1 MSNAHDYYG
10 PGGCPELHN
19 RGEGRRY
26 IEPDYLAQEADD
38 QLPMISTLGCG
49 PRGHGVYPHIVKS
62 TDGEFLWQL
71 VDDVT
76 GEAVMDSPNLSAG
89 KIEIVQPDRELL
101 EGEEGSFDVRVVRG
115 KDVQSYT
122 VKTPAGSHGSR
133 IYLLGGAV
141 TRRADETYTCV
152 EADLT
157 VYGGRWSDCPSVRP
171 GDIVVFSLKD
181 SDSRYLAFGTVQKAS
196 PAQVAFTSRTRFE
209 WRLPYIGGN
218 GNWFV
223 EDQDTGVSARGPQG
237 PAGEFG
243 TPVAK
248 TLPAGSR
255 ATAKNL
261 SSDPHVLNLEVG
273 IPQGHNGNKAT
284 FSAPTAHRLDQSQAP
299 TVEDLDPDPSNA
311 QLDFGIPDGKK
322 AIVKVT
328 PPVTLPAGSNATVGI
343 TENTSDNSYTIQ
355 FGIPEGVAGK
365 SIDIHPGVLKTYEL
379 PPFASTEV
387 NAAFIVDDGDGW
399 YDLYVRG
406 LEAVPEVQ
414 WTIIEDWKG
423 EPGKRWAV
431 VTDRL
436 AMVEDFSGPDEAI
449 SFRCLDLRRD
459 AEEQETFFKAFTD
472 NGGGV
477 AGTPIYETDKAAN
490 PSGEKIGYIATQ
502 DVYALDKVAAIRI
515 EAYHPISGE
524 MMGFHDIPVE
534 HKLPLATTDYPGIVK
549 LGERM
554 TVDVEGALSVIPR
567 QYCLR
572 AVPPVVR
579 HPKDGPFK
587 GNICLVCHY
596 GDPENDQ
603 NLADCEWTVE
613 AFDSSGRFVEVS
625 WWTQPASVCYISM
638 SSMVWLDV
646 IGIQVTAT
654 LIGAQQCSVSK
665 TIPVLP
671 TGSAPVDPGGDSN

>member
-10 PGGCPELHN
+10 PGGDPELHN

-38 QLPMISTLGCG
+38 QLPMVSTLGCG

-62 TDGEFLWQL
+62 TDGEFYWQL

-115 KDVQSYT
+115 NAVQSYT

-181 SDSRYLAFGTVQKAS
+181 SASRYLAFGTVQKAS
-196 PAQVAFTSRTRFE
+196 PAQVAFTSRTRIE
-209 WRLPYIGGN
+209 WKLPYIGGN

-223 EDQDTGVSARGPQG
+223 EDQDTGVRAQGPQGPQG

-243 TPVAK
+243 PLVAK

-255 ATAKNL
+255 ATARNL

-273 IPQGHNGNKAT
+273 IPQGRKAT

-311 QLDFGIPDGKK
+311 KLDFGIPDGKK

-343 TENTSDNSYTIQ
+343 TENASDNSYTIQ
-355 FGIPEGVAGK
+355 FGIPEGAAGK
-365 SIDIHPGVLKTYEL
+365 SIDIHPGVLKPYEL

-406 LEAVPEVQ
+406 IEAVPEVQ
-414 WTIIEDWKG
+414 WTIIENWNG
-423 EPGKRWAV
+423 EPGERWAV
-431 VTDRL
+431 ATSRM
-436 AMVEDFSGPDEAI
+436 AIVEDFSVPGETI
-449 SFRCLDLRRD
+449 SFWCFDMSSGQGGHE
-459 AEEQETFFKAFTD
+459 AFFSVFADDGSEGPKI
-472 NGGGV
+472 
-477 AGTPIYETDKAAN
+477 PLYETDIVAN
-490 PSGEKIGYIATQ
+490 PSGEAFSSIAIQ
-502 DVYALDKVAAIRI
+502 EVYALGKVAAIRI
-515 EAYHPISGE
+515 EAFHPISDE
-524 MMGFHDIPVE
+524 MMGFRDIPVE
-534 HKLPLATTDYPGIVK
+534 HKLPRATTDSPGIVK
-549 LGERM
+549 LGEYM
-554 TVDVEGALSVIPR
+554 AKDASGALTIIPR

-572 AVPPVVR
+572 AVPPVVC
-579 HPKDGPFK
+579 KDGAFIGP
-587 GNICLVCHY
+587 IEVVCYY
-596 GDPENDQ
+596 GDDEDVQ
-603 NLADCEWTVE
+603 KRADCVWTVE
-613 AFDSSGRFVEVS
+613 AYGSGGGVVEVS
-625 WWTQPASVCYISM
+625 WQAQPASACHIDMTSVVGS
-638 SSMVWLDV
+638 DA

-654 LIGAQQCSVSK
+654 LIGAPQCSVSK

-671 TGSAPVDPGGDSN
+671 IT

>member
-10 PGGCPELHN
+10 PGGYPELHN

-62 TDGEFLWQL
+62 TDGEFYWQL

-101 EGEEGSFDVRVVRG
+101 EGEAGSFDVRVVRG
-115 KDVQSYT
+115 NNVQSYT

-133 IYLLGGAV
+133 IYLLGGV
-141 TRRADETYTCV
+141 MTRRTDETYTCV

-181 SDSRYLAFGTVQKAS
+181 SASRYLAFGTVQKAC

-223 EDQDTGVSARGPQG
+223 ENQDTGVSAQGPQG

-243 TPVAK
+243 PLVAK
-248 TLPAGSR
+248 TLPAGSQ
-255 ATAKNL
+255 ATARNL

-273 IPQGHNGNKAT
+273 IPRGYKAT

-311 QLDFGIPDGKK
+311 KLDFGIPDGKK
-322 AIVKVT
+322 AIVKVA

-343 TENTSDNSYTIQ
+343 TENASDNSYTIQ
-355 FGIPEGVAGK
+355 FGIPEGVAGE
-365 SIDIHPGVLKTYEL
+365 SI
-379 PPFASTEV
+379 
-387 NAAFIVDDGDGW
+387 
-399 YDLYVRG
+399 
-406 LEAVPEVQ
+406 
-414 WTIIEDWKG
+414 
-423 EPGKRWAV
+423 
-431 VTDRL
+431 
-436 AMVEDFSGPDEAI
+436 
-449 SFRCLDLRRD
+449 
-459 AEEQETFFKAFTD
+459 
-472 NGGGV
+472 
-477 AGTPIYETDKAAN
+477 
-490 PSGEKIGYIATQ
+490 
-502 DVYALDKVAAIRI
+502 
-515 EAYHPISGE
+515 
-524 MMGFHDIPVE
+524 
-534 HKLPLATTDYPGIVK
+534 
-549 LGERM
+549 
-554 TVDVEGALSVIPR
+554 IPR

-572 AVPPVVR
+572 AKPPVAC
-579 HPKDGPFK
+579 K
-587 GNICLVCHY
+587 GVFRGLIEVVCY
-596 GDPENDQ
+596 YDDDEDVQKRAN
-603 NLADCEWTVE
+603 CEWTVE
-613 AFDSSGRFVEVS
+613 AYDSGGGVIEVS
-625 WWTQPASVCYISM
+625 WWAQPANACYIDMRSIEE
-638 SSMVWLDV
+638 SDV

-654 LIGAQQCSVSK
+654 LIDAQQCSVSK
-665 TIPVLP
+665 TIPVLLP
-671 TGSAPVDPGGDSN
+671 GSAPVDPGGDYN